1 MLAIGQI
8 GYLICAAGFLALG
21 TLVLLS
27 RRSSAYKAPIS
38 VASLLTALWALA
50 AAAEDALAAGAVLRD
65 ALEFARSSAWLV
77 FAGLLVVRLY
87 GRHSGLRLWWLA
99 AALAVILVP
108 IAARWVEELSGFPLA
123 ESGLAGQLEY
133 VAWLL
138 VAVLGL
144 LLLENLYRNASED
157 YRWGLK
163 FLCFG
168 LGTIFAYDFFYFADG
183 VLFNRLD
190 PKLFDARGFVDT
202 LALPMIALSIARS
215 QVWSVDIHVS
225 RKVVFHTAAL
235 VGSGLY
241 LLVMAGAGY
250 YIRVFGGQWGETLQI
265 LFLVMAGLLL
275 VIVFASGAVRA
286 NLWLLINKHFFS
298 FKYDYREQWLNF
310 IRSLSDAGDQLRLEE
325 RVLRA
330 IAGVVDGTG
339 GALWLH
345 SPEDKAY
352 APATAW
358 NFGPQPPSAS
368 ENSPLITRLSRDR
381 QIIEL
386 TTESSDRTGLG
397 DAADAQRE
405 SDFDEW
411 LKGHERAWLLVPLV
425 HRDTPTG
432 FIVIG
437 TPRAR
442 RRLDW
447 EDRELLATLGR
458 QAASYLA
465 EELASKALHDARQME
480 EFNRRFA
487 FVAHDLKNIVNQLSL
502 LLKNAEKFRE
512 DRQFQDDMI
521 ETVAD
526 SVGRMRQLLEQLK
539 PQREQTSATTATTD
553 LRRCILDLAKSWQG
567 ETTRLELDVP
577 GDSVMVVGPQD
588 RLRMIVE
595 HVLHNA
601 IEAAGAD
608 GEVTLR
614 LRSGDGE
621 ATIAIEDDGPG
632 MTPEF
637 VREKLFRP
645 FDTTKV
651 TGYGMGAY
659 QIREY
664 VRQLGG
670 RLEVQSDAGQG
681 TTVRAILPLA
691 EDGASRSA
699 PTHTAASY

>member
-21 TLVLLS
+21 MLVLLS
-27 RRSSAYKAPIS
+27 RRSSAYKAPIA
-38 VASLLTALWALA
+38 VASLLTALWALTA
-50 AAAEDALAAGAVLRD
+50 AMQDAIAAGAILRD
-65 ALEFARSSAWLV
+65 VLEFARSSAWLV

-87 GRHSGLRLWWLA
+87 GYQSSPRLWWLA
-99 AALAVILVP
+99 VALSIVLVP
-108 IAARWVEELSGFPLA
+108 IAAQWVAELGGFALA
-123 ESGLAGQLEY
+123 ETDVARRLEY

-168 LGTIFAYDFFYFADG
+168 LGTVFAYDFFYFADG
-183 VLFNRLD
+183 VLFSRLD
-190 PKLFDARGFVDT
+190 PRLFDARGFVDT
-202 LALPMIALSIARS
+202 LAVPMIALSIARS

-241 LLVMAGAGY
+241 LLVMAGFGY
-250 YIRVFGGQWGETLQI
+250 YVRVFGGQWGETLQI

-275 VIVFASGAVRA
+275 VIVFSSGAFRA

-310 IRSLSDAGDQLRLEE
+310 IRSLSDAGDRLPLEE

-339 GALWLH
+339 GALWVH
-345 SPEDKAY
+345 SPEDRTY
-352 APATAW
+352 VPATAW
-358 NFGPQPPSAS
+358 NFGSQLPSAS
-368 ENSPLITRLSRDR
+368 EESPLLTRLSRER

-386 TTESSDRTGLG
+386 ATETSGRAEPTDVEDVQGEL
-397 DAADAQRE
+397 
-405 SDFDEW
+405 DFEGW
-411 LKGHERAWLLVPLV
+411 LRRHERAWLLVPLV
-425 HRDTPTG
+425 HRETPTG

-487 FVAHDLKNIVNQLSL
+487 FVAHDLKNVVNQLSL

-526 SVGRMRQLLEQLK
+526 SVDRMRQLLEQLK
-539 PQREQTSATTATTD
+539 PHREQSSSHAATD
-553 LRRCILDLAKSWQG
+553 LRRCILELAKSWQH
-567 ETTRLELDVP
+567 ESTRLQVDVP
-577 GDSVMVVGPQD
+577 ADAVVVTGPES
-588 RLRMIVE
+588 RLRMVVE

-601 IEAAGAD
+601 MDAAGEN
-608 GEVTLR
+608 GEVMLR
-614 LRSGDGE
+614 LRSDNSE
-621 ATIAIEDDGPG
+621 ATIAIEDNGPG

-645 FDTTKV
+645 FDSTKV

-670 RLEVQSDAGQG
+670 RLEVQSDAGRG
-681 TTVRAILPLA
+681 TLVRAILPLA
-691 EDGASRSA
+691 GSRTSES
-699 PTHTAASY
+699 PSTHTAATR